1 MSGHTSQE
9 ITPRDAWVVRLGGL
23 VNLLILALVVVVN
36 FVLTPKRSLLPENA
50 RPEEIASFFSAHA
63 DQMALANGL
72 RNLVL
77 FLLPIFAVG
86 LYTLIARTAET
97 AAKAWATMAL
107 VASAAVMAVGTVN
120 NGVETAAFVNLSVF
134 AEHPELR
141 RLLWSLS
148 AVVFAAV
155 RLVWAAINTGF
166 SVGGWLSGALP
177 RWLCIVGL
185 LSAVSSLVSAVGI
198 APLLAGGWPN
208 YTEVLV
214 PPTILIFNLGV
225 SIQMLRRAA
234 AIEPA
239 CGHAA

>member
-9 ITPRDAWVVRLGGL
+9 ITARDAWVVRVGGL
-23 VNLLILALVVVVN
+23 VNLLILGLVVVVN
-36 FVLTPKRSLLPENA
+36 FVLTPKRSLLPANA

-63 DQMALANGL
+63 EQMGLANGL

-86 LYTLIARTAET
+86 LYTLIARTADN
-97 AAKAWATMAL
+97 AAKAWTIMSL
-107 VASAAVMAVGTVN
+107 VATAAVMAVGTVN
-120 NGVETAAFVNLSVF
+120 NGVETAAFINLSVF

-141 RLLWSLS
+141 KLLWSLS
-148 AVVFAAV
+148 GVVFEAV

-185 LSAVSSLVSAVGI
+185 LSAVSCLVTAVGI
-198 APLLAGGWPN
+198 APLLAGGWPR
-208 YTEVLV
+208 YIDVAVV

-225 SIQMLRRAA
+225 SIQMLRRAT
-234 AIEPA
+234 
-239 CGHAA
+239 G

>member
-1 MSGHTSQE
+1 MSGHASQE
-9 ITPRDAWVVRLGGL
+9 IMPRDAWVVRLGGL

-50 RPEEIASFFSAHA
+50 RPEETTSFFSAHA

-120 NGVETAAFVNLSVF
+120 NGVETAAFVNMSVF

-141 RLLWSLS
+141 KLLWSLS
-148 AVVFAAV
+148 GVVFTAV
-155 RLVWAAINTGF
+155 RLVWAAMNTGF

-185 LSAVSSLVSAVGI
+185 LSAVACLISAVGI
-198 APLLAGGWPN
+198 APLLADGWPK
-208 YTEVLV
+208 YTEALV
-214 PPTILIFNLGV
+214 PPTILTFNIGV

-234 AIEPA
+234 
-239 CGHAA
+239 G

>member
-1 MSGHTSQE
+1 MSGNTSQE

-23 VNLLILALVVVVN
+23 ANLLILALVVVVN
-36 FVLTPKRSLLPENA
+36 FVLTPKRLPANA

-63 DQMALANGL
+63 DQMGLANGL
-72 RNLVL
+72 RNLL
-77 FLLPIFAVG
+77 FFLLPIFAVG

-107 VASAAVMAVGTVN
+107 VATAAVMAVGTVN
-120 NGVETAAFVNLSVF
+120 NGVETAAFIDLSVF

-148 AVVFAAV
+148 GVVFAAV
-155 RLVWAAINTGF
+155 RLEWAAINTGF

-208 YTEVLV
+208 YTEALV

-234 AIEPA
+234 
-239 CGHAA
+239 G

>member
-1 MSGHTSQE
+1 MSGQTSQE
-9 ITPRDAWVVRLGGL
+9 IPPSDVWVVRLGGL
-23 VNLLILALVVVVN
+23 ANLLILVLVVVVN
-36 FVLTPKRSLLPENA
+36 FVLTPKRSLLSANA

-63 DQMALANGL
+63 DQMGLANGL
-72 RNLVL
+72 RNLVF

-97 AAKAWATMAL
+97 AAAKAWATMAL

-120 NGVETAAFVNLSVF
+120 NGVETAAFVKLSVF

-148 AVVFAAV
+148 GVVFTAV

-166 SVGGWLSGALP
+166 SIGGWLSGALP

-198 APLLAGGWPN
+198 ASLLAGGWPN
-208 YTEVLV
+208 YTEALV
-214 PPTILIFNLGV
+214 PPTVLIFNLGV

-234 AIEPA
+234 
-239 CGHAA
+239 G